1 MSPFR
6 SAFLAVSTAA
16 ATVTLSVGLSGTA
29 LAQDLNCGD
38 FTTQEQAQA
47 ELERDPSDPNGLDG
61 NDNDGRACESLPSGS
76 GGDSAD
82 PPAAPETTEPS
93 VPETERPVEAAGTGV
108 DRDCEDFA
116 TQQEAQAAFDA
127 DPSDPERLDAD
138 GDGVACESFFDDV
151 DEQVDEQD
159 DQQVAVHPVG
169 GVDTGGRSDVGHSAL
184 GLLTA
189 GLLSG
194 ALVVRLRRTKRNS

>member
-1 MSPFR
+1 MSSFR

-16 ATVTLSVGLSGTA
+16 LTVTLFVGLSGTA
-29 LAQDLNCGD
+29 LAQDLDCGD
-38 FTTQEQAQA
+38 FATQQEAQA

-61 NDNDGRACESLPSGS
+61 DDNDGRACESLPSGS
-76 GGDSAD
+76 GGGSAD
-82 PPAAPETTEPS
+82 LPAAPETTEPS
-93 VPETERPVEAAGTGV
+93 APENERPVDAARPVV
-108 DRDCEDFA
+108 DRDCADFA
-116 TQQEAQAAFDA
+116 TQQEAQTAFDA

-151 DEQVDEQD
+151 DEQD
-159 DQQVAVHPVG
+159 DQQVALHPVG
-169 GVDTGGRSDVGHSAL
+169 GVDTGGRGDVGHSTL

-194 ALVVRLRRTKRNS
+194 ALVLRLRRAQRNS

>member
-6 SAFLAVSTAA
+6 SASLAVSTAA
-16 ATVTLSVGLSGTA
+16 LTVTLFVGLPGTA
-29 LAQDLNCGD
+29 LAQDLDCGD
-38 FTTQEQAQA
+38 FTTQEEAQTA
-47 ELERDPSDPNGLDG
+47 FDADPSDPNGLDG
-61 NDNDGRACESLPSGS
+61 DDNDGRACESLPSRS
-76 GGDSAD
+76 NGDPAE
-82 PPAAPETTEPS
+82 PPATPETSEPS
-93 VPETERPVEAAGTGV
+93 VPEPERPVDAVRPAV
-108 DRDCEDFA
+108 DRDCADFA
-116 TQQEAQAAFDA
+116 TQQEAQTAFDA

-151 DEQVDEQD
+151 DEQD

-169 GVDTGGRSDVGHSAL
+169 GVDTGGSGDAGHSAL

-194 ALVVRLRRTKRNS
+194 ALVVRLRRAQRNS

>member
-6 SAFLAVSTAA
+6 SASLAVCTAA
-16 ATVTLSVGLSGTA
+16 ATVTLLVGLSGTA
-29 LAQDLNCGD
+29 LAQDLDCGD
-38 FTTQEQAQA
+38 FTTQEEAQKVFDA
-47 ELERDPSDPNGLDG
+47 DPSDPNGLDG

-76 GGDSAD
+76 GGGSTE
-82 PPAAPETTEPS
+82 PPAAPETSEPS
-93 VPETERPVEAAGTGV
+93 VPETDRPLDAVRPAV
-108 DRDCEDFA
+108 DRDCADFA

-138 GDGVACESFFDDV
+138 GDGVACESVFDA
-151 DEQVDEQD
+151 DEQD
-159 DQQVAVHPVG
+159 DQQVAAYPVG
-169 GVDTGGRSDVGHSAL
+169 GVDTGGSGDAGHSAV

-194 ALVVRLRRTKRNS
+194 ALVVLLRRAQRNS